1 MSGRPGST
9 LVSLSSFKLRMTS
22 PPNVNPNDPSS
33 NWKQR
38 AKPVDARPAA
48 NASIPEH
55 WESVDIKD
63 QAQSE
68 AKSSGGFKRLLSKIS
83 WVEWSAL
90 IVILAV
96 IIAALTSKTLFQRK
110 IQEIADA
117 AAKAQADQPEI
128 VEQQFGEGTFAE
140 LGTATNPSIARSEP
154 ALPSGKQ
161 VLNNVVSG
169 TGGESF
175 ALGESGSVDFA
186 ANSLPKPGSTGQAM
200 NEVVPAPPLGQIRSL
215 KRPATAPAKQ
225 PTPREALEI
234 PTPGNAPFQFSRI
247 YETAYDTM
255 QKYNA
260 AKKNPTPESDEL
272 LLTAITQFRQ
282 CLMRPADEIPDN
294 YRGQILFTLASLLN
308 DAGHPYEAMVYV
320 QAILRL
326 KEADTKTK
334 QAAGSLGFGVM
345 QNAHNRH
352 FGKPERGGELK
363 RMMEHC
369 DLIAQQTKGHPQLN
383 TMRYATAQRLDQATW
398 HIRAAKV
405 YSRIPKTALLYA
417 QAQLAAGRAF
427 WSEAALRESAN
438 NTTQVPEIISCAE
451 RALRTAVTAYREKS
465 ETSETLL
472 AGKMTLAQIY
482 LRRNQAD
489 KAIELLDTKTGL
501 LKDIADGTE
510 MPEAFATAVQEMLL
524 SAYHSNGQLDEVQA
538 TLAELEKQYGP
549 EAAKKLAS
557 RYKNL
562 ANNLT
567 TSLQSAPVITL
578 TDAKNLDRILQE
590 SLQSSGDGP
599 SVQALLRAADAWLP
613 LLPKAEDEACRKFMF
628 GKADQ
633 ALTQALQ
640 DSSLSEGEQLSL
652 QLKRIDL
659 AINTG
664 NTNAALNSIG
674 ELLQDNP
681 NIIQLQLV
689 AADVLTDT
697 ARKNQAF
704 SDWSRAIEGIPE
716 KSIWGWGRLNQSLTR
731 LHLNSD
737 DPDRYFERMM
747 QSAVSLNEC
756 RLVAAGKADD
766 AETKQ
771 KLVNDAR
778 KHVKQLT
785 STLSREDN
793 PFAAELKLL
802 QERLQ

>member
-1 MSGRPGST
+1 
-9 LVSLSSFKLRMTS
+9 MTS
-22 PPNVNPNDPSS
+22 PSHVNSNDPSS

-63 QAQSE
+63 IPDQQPSPQ
-68 AKSSGGFKRLLSKIS
+68 GGFKRLLAKIS

-96 IIAALTSKTLFQRK
+96 IIAALTSKSLAQRK

-117 AAKAQADQPEI
+117 AARAQAENPES
-128 VEQQFGEGTFAE
+128 VDQQFGAGTFAE
-140 LGTATNPSIARSEP
+140 LGTASSSGMAGSEP
-154 ALPSGKQ
+154 ALPSGKE
-161 VLNNVVSG
+161 VANNVVSG

-186 ANSLPKPGSTGQAM
+186 ASSLPKPGSLPKSGSAGKGI
-200 NEVVPAPPLGQIRSL
+200 NAVVPAPPIGQIRAL
-215 KRPATAPAKQ
+215 NRPATPPAKQ
-225 PTPREALEI
+225 PTPRAALEI
-234 PTPGNAPFQFSRI
+234 PTPGKAPFQFSRI

-260 AKKNPTPESDEL
+260 AKKNPSPESDEL

-282 CLMRPADEIPDN
+282 CLMRPAEEIPDN

-308 DAGHPYEAMVYV
+308 DAGHPYQAMVYV
-320 QAILRL
+320 QTILGL
-326 KEADTKTK
+326 KEANMKTK
-334 QAAGSLGFGVM
+334 HAAGSLGFGVM
-345 QNAHNRH
+345 QNAHTRH
-352 FGKPERGGELK
+352 FGRPERGGELK
-363 RMMEHC
+363 RMTELC
-369 DLIAQQTKGHPQLN
+369 DLIAQQAKGHPQLP

-398 HIRAAKV
+398 HVRAAKV
-405 YSRIPKTALLYA
+405 YSRIPKTAPLYA

-427 WSEAALRESAN
+427 WSEAALRESTN
-438 NTTQVPEIISCAE
+438 QTTQVPEIISCAE
-451 RALRTAVTAYREKS
+451 RSLRTAVAAYQEKS

-482 LRRNQAD
+482 LRRDQAD

-501 LKDIADGTE
+501 LKDIADGTK
-510 MPEAFATAVQEMLL
+510 MSEAFVTAVQEMLL
-524 SAYHSNGQLDEVQA
+524 SAYHSSGQLNEVQA

-549 EAAKKLAS
+549 EATKKLAS
-557 RYKNL
+557 RYKSL
-562 ANNLT
+562 ASNLT
-567 TSLQSAPVITL
+567 TSLQSAPIVTL

-590 SLQSSGDGP
+590 SLQSSGDRP
-599 SVQALLRAADAWLP
+599 SVQALLRTAEAWLP
-613 LLPKAEDEACRKFMF
+613 LLSKAEDEACRNFMF
-628 GKADQ
+628 SQADQ
-633 ALTQALQ
+633 ALGQALK
-640 DSSLSEGEQLSL
+640 DKSLSEGELLSL

-664 NTNAALNSIG
+664 NTTEALGSIG
-674 ELLQDNP
+674 KLLQDNP
-681 NIIQLQLV
+681 NIIQLQLI
-689 AADVLTDT
+689 AAKLLTDT
-697 ARKNQAF
+697 ARKNQTFA
-704 SDWSRAIEGIPE
+704 DWSKAINGIPDQ
-716 KSIWGWGRLNQSLTR
+716 SIWGWGRLNQSLTR
-731 LHLNSD
+731 LHLDSD

-756 RLVAAGKADD
+756 RLVAAGKANDSQ
-766 AETKQ
+766 TQQ

-778 KHVKQLT
+778 KHVKQLN
-785 STLSREDN
+785 STLSREGN
-793 PFAAELKLL
+793 PFAPELKLL